1 MSFEKSLEEMHQKLN
16 ERTECSRLLSKYLW
30 EYYNNIRTLM
40 SAMGL
45 ALPTENRSM
54 SITSIEEEKGNSK
67 SSESRLSDSYY
78 AEDCRKFFS
87 NDFLNEPMEYP
98 KDKYE
103 TLLTLSSKVNL
114 IELRDMIRRIPKDAE
129 NLARKY
135 KEESKLNRG
144 RFKWLTIQLFFLQ
157 IRFQL
162 TFVL

>member
-1 MSFEKSLEEMHQKLN
+1 
-16 ERTECSRLLSKYLW
+16 
-30 EYYNNIRTLM
+30 M

-54 SITSIEEEKGNSK
+54 SITSIEEEKGNLK

-78 AEDCRKFFS
+78 AEDLGKFFS
-87 NDFLNEPMEYP
+87 TDFLNEPIEYP

-114 IELRDMIRRIPKDAE
+114 IEVRDMIRRIPKDAE

-135 KEESKLNRG
+135 SQESKLNRG
-144 RFKWLTIQLFFLQ
+144 RFKCGLI
-157 IRFQL
+157 IRFL
-162 TFVL
+162 FTN